1 MLDLRKIAKD
11 YEDSA
16 RSFGE
21 LVPWMVQISPHM
33 IICKDGSLLVC
44 YTFSG
49 IDSEGH
55 EQFEIDSATR
65 LIEHAMRVFDERNTL
80 WFTVDRRKAYDYPE
94 STFDNEISALVDAVW
109 KDQFIKGAQYV
120 NRYYLAVLYTPTSG
134 IDGFFEKIAHYTKSE
149 GLPFGKAFIEAIKS
163 SIFKRAA
170 FDYETSQLESFISD
184 FENRLAAFED
194 TAGELSMERL
204 KDGKLRGYLHDRCSP
219 ASQGFD
225 VKEPEIPIYLDSY
238 LASDQL
244 QSRGDSL
251 LFRGHEDIW
260 VSGTSIKDWPDM
272 TAPGLLDDILAS
284 QCELTFSQVF
294 RISAYEATKKLIS
307 DKERHNRNLEKS
319 LKSWMIESLTKQ
331 ESRQRDTGR
340 VMMAED
346 AHDAMTEMTT
356 EDRVYGYYNLTV
368 LTYGSTRKE
377 SEQSLRLI
385 NQILMR
391 RGFISIRENMHLLSA
406 FCGTMPGQAG
416 ALVRWSFV
424 STANLADL
432 APVRTL
438 DIGLKTNPY
447 FNEQYG
453 GNHPPLTVLNTEFSI
468 PYYFNFHQG
477 DLAHA
482 LVVGPSRTGKSTF
495 DNFLISQFL
504 KYSPCHVFIFDKD
517 YSCRI
522 PTILQGG
529 THVDLAGDHEG
540 KISLNPLCLLANKE
554 DWPFIAKWL
563 EILLT
568 ARGYEI
574 TAKDDED
581 IWKAVELLGAQ
592 PSSQWQLISL
602 GSLLP
607 SHLHE
612 QLQQWIGDGQK
623 SRYFD
628 NREDTFDLGMFTC
641 IEMGGLFADLVVARA
656 FMEYAF
662 HRVTKKL
669 DGRPALIYIEE
680 AWFMLAD
687 ERFAKRINDWLRTL
701 AKKNA
706 FLIMATQS
714 LDEIAR
720 SDIFATII
728 DNIPNRVYLPN
739 PNAYAHRTMYKEQFG
754 LNETQIERIRTGIRK
769 VQYYI
774 VTPNLSR
781 MAECR
786 LPPEVLAVMRSDAK
800 AQKIFNR
807 HVNSGRPDWKI
818 NYIEEMVHGP
828 RELDSIAA

>member
-1 MLDLRKIAKD
+1 MLNLRKIAKD
-11 YEDSA
+11 YEESA
-16 RSFGE
+16 RSFSE
-21 LVPWMVQISPHM
+21 LMPWMAQIAPHM
-33 IICKDGSLLVC
+33 IINKDGSLLVC

-49 IDSEGH
+49 IDAEGQ
-55 EQFEIDSATR
+55 EQFEIDRATR
-65 LIEHAMRVFDERNTL
+65 LLEHAMRVFDERNTM
-80 WFTVDRRKAYDYPE
+80 WFTVDRRKTYDYPE
-94 STFDNEISALVDAVW
+94 SNFDNEIAQLVDTLW
-109 KDQFIKGAQYV
+109 RDQFVQGSQYV

-134 IDGFFEKIAHYTKSE
+134 IEGFFEKISHYTKTE
-149 GLPFGKAFIEAIKS
+149 GMPFFKALMETIKS

-170 FDYETSQLESFISD
+170 FNYETTQLESFIQD
-184 FENRLAAFED
+184 FENRLSAFED
-194 TAGELSMERL
+194 TAADLSM
-204 KDGKLRGYLHDRCSP
+204 KKLVDNDLRAYLHDRCSP
-219 ASQGFD
+219 ASQGQK
-225 VKEPEIPIYLDSY
+225 VKKPDIPIYLDSY
-238 LASDQL
+238 LCSDQL

-251 LFRGHEDIW
+251 LFRGREDVWIA
-260 VSGTSIKDWPDM
+260 GTSIKDWPDG
-272 TAPGLLDDILAS
+272 TRPGLLDDILS
-284 QCELTFSQVF
+284 SPCELTFSQVF
-294 RISAYEATKKLIS
+294 RINAYESSKSLIV
-307 DKERHNRNLEKS
+307 DKERHNRNMEKS
-319 LKSWMIESLTKQ
+319 LKSWIVESVTKE

-340 VMMAED
+340 VLMAED
-346 AHDAMTEMTT
+346 AHDALTEMTSH
-356 EDRVYGYYNLTV
+356 DRVYGYYNLTI

-377 SEQSLRLI
+377 SEESIRLV

-438 DIGLKTNPY
+438 DIGMKTNPY

-453 GNHPPLTVLNTEFSI
+453 GVHSPLTVLNTEFAI

-495 DNFLISQFL
+495 DNFLISQFQ

-529 THVDLAGDHEG
+529 IHVDLAGDHSNSV
-540 KISLNPLCLLANKE
+540 SLNPLILLEKRE
-554 DWPFIAKWL
+554 DWSWIAKWL

-568 ARGYEI
+568 ARGYEL
-574 TAKDDED
+574 TAQDDQE
-581 IWKAVELLGAQ
+581 IWKAIELLAEQ
-592 PSSQWQLISL
+592 PRSQWRLVTL
-602 GSLLP
+602 GPLLP
-607 SHLHE
+607 RNLHE
-612 QLQQWIGDGQK
+612 QLQQWIGSGQK

-628 NREDTFDLGMFTC
+628 NEEDTFNLGMFTC
-641 IEMGGLFADLVVARA
+641 IEMGKLFDDEVVARA

-662 HRVTKKL
+662 YRVTKNL

-680 AWFMLAD
+680 AWFMLA
-687 ERFAKRINDWLRTL
+687 EPRFAKRINDWLRTL

-714 LDEIAR
+714 LDEI
-720 SDIFATII
+720 SKSEIFATII

-739 PNAYAHRTMYKEQFG
+739 ANANAHREMYKSQFG
-754 LNETQIERIRTGIRK
+754 LNDAQIDRIRNAIRK

-786 LPPEVLAVMRSDAK
+786 LPPEILAVMRSDSK
-800 AQKIFNR
+800 AQKVFNR
-807 HVNSGRPDWKI
+807 HFNSGVPDWKT
-818 NYIEEMVHGP
+818 NYIEEMAYGT
-828 RELDSIAA
+828 RSAEEIAA